1 MMCGAAPGSEL
12 TAWVKMCWRAWRQA
26 EWEAALAWG
35 PAAKD
40 CRGVWA
46 REDASAARFSR
57 VSWEELELCAAAA
70 AVVAGSVDVDADV
83 DAALVA
89 AAAASPAPAGS
100 KWFMLLLL
108 LMAAVSLLRSAPA

>member
-1 MMCGAAPGSEL
+1 MPPRLRLREAGSAAVPLLLLPAAAAAVGGAAPAAAGSGCMVCRKGMMCGAAPGSEL

-70 AVVAGSVDVDADV
+70 AVVA
-83 DAALVA
+83 
-89 AAAASPAPAGS
+89 
-100 KWFMLLLL
+100 
-108 LMAAVSLLRSAPA
+108 